1 MENKSPHSSQQHST
15 LPAGALAPKK
25 ILARHGKS
33 FYWASLFLGSQL
45 ANNCA
50 QLYQFCRFVDDLADG
65 DLPNREESLE
75 DIRARLEGSDT
86 IAGAEVEAF
95 MQLAK
100 DNNIPLIAARELLDG
115 MLKDQ
120 QPTAVSDEAELLRY
134 CHAVAG
140 TVGLMMCRVLNCK
153 EERADSFAIDLGIAM
168 QLTNISRDVLE
179 DAKMGRR
186 YIPASW
192 INLSA
197 VVIANAD
204 VACQQP
210 VADATKRMLNL
221 AENYYQS
228 ALPGIQLLPLRSQLS
243 ITIAL
248 RVYRQIGWV
257 LMRRGL
263 PWWQG
268 RVFVS
273 KSEKMLLSLRSLMD
287 LIPVKVPAHKKALHQ
302 NLQGLAG
309 VQTER

>member
-1 MENKSPHSSQQHST
+1 V
-15 LPAGALAPKK
+15 APKQL
-25 ILARHGKS
+25 LAKHGKS

-45 ANNCA
+45 ADSCA

-75 DIRARLEGSDT
+75 DIRAHLDGSDKD
-86 IAGAEVEAF
+86 IGNEVEAF
-95 MQLAK
+95 MQLSK

-120 QPTAVSDEAELLRY
+120 QPTAVNDEAELLRY

-140 TVGLMMCRVLNCK
+140 TVGLMMCRILNCK
-153 EERADSFAIDLGIAM
+153 EQRADSFAIDLGIAM

-179 DAKMGRR
+179 DAQMGRR
-186 YIPASW
+186 YLPASW
-192 INLSA
+192 IDLPAS
-197 VVIANAD
+197 VIANAD
-204 VACQQP
+204 IACQQQ
-210 VADATKRMLNL
+210 VADAAERMLDL

-228 ALPGIQLLPLRSQLS
+228 ALIGIQLLPLRSRLS

-257 LMRRGL
+257 LKRRGL
-263 PWWQG
+263 LWWQG

-273 KSEKMLLSLRSLMD
+273 KSEKMLLSILSLKD
-287 LIPVKVPAHKKALHQ
+287 LIPVRVPAHKKELHQ
-302 NLQGLAG
+302 HLHGLVG
-309 VQTER
+309 IQTE

>member
-1 MENKSPHSSQQHST
+1 M
-15 LPAGALAPKK
+15 APKQL
-25 ILARHGKS
+25 LAKHGKS

-45 ANNCA
+45 ADSCA

-75 DIRARLEGSDT
+75 DIRAHLDGSDKD
-86 IAGAEVEAF
+86 IGNEVEAF
-95 MQLAK
+95 MQLSK

-120 QPTAVSDEAELLRY
+120 QPTAVNDEAELLRY

-140 TVGLMMCRVLNCK
+140 TVGLMMCRILNCK
-153 EERADSFAIDLGIAM
+153 EQRADSFAIDLGIAM

-179 DAKMGRR
+179 DAQMGRR
-186 YIPASW
+186 YLPASW
-192 INLSA
+192 IDLPAS
-197 VVIANAD
+197 VIANAD
-204 VACQQP
+204 IACQQQ
-210 VADATKRMLNL
+210 VADAAERMLDL

-228 ALPGIQLLPLRSQLS
+228 ALIGIQLLPLRSRLS

-257 LMRRGL
+257 LKRRGL
-263 PWWQG
+263 LWWQG

-273 KSEKMLLSLRSLMD
+273 KSEKMLLSILSLKD
-287 LIPVKVPAHKKALHQ
+287 LIPVRVPAHKKELHQ
-302 NLQGLAG
+302 HLHGLVG
-309 VQTER
+309 IQTE

>member
-1 MENKSPHSSQQHST
+1 MENRSPHSSQQPST
-15 LPAGALAPKK
+15 LPAASPAPKQ

-45 ANNCA
+45 TESCA

-75 DIRARLEGSDT
+75 DIRARLEGSDRN
-86 IAGAEVEAF
+86 AGAEVEAF

-100 DNNIPLIAARELLDG
+100 DHNIPLIAARELLDG

-153 EERADSFAIDLGIAM
+153 EQRADSFAIDLGIAM
-168 QLTNISRDVLE
+168 QLTNISRDILE
-179 DAKMGRR
+179 DANMGRR
-186 YIPASW
+186 YLPASW
-192 INLSA
+192 IDLPA

-204 VACQQP
+204 IACQQP

-221 AENYYQS
+221 AEDYYQS
-228 ALPGIQLLPLRSQLS
+228 ALLGIQLLPLRSRLS
-243 ITIAL
+243 ITVAL

-257 LMRRGL
+257 LTRRGI

-273 KSEKMLLSLRSLMD
+273 KSEKMLLSLRSLID

-302 NLQGLAG
+302 YLQGLAG
-309 VQTER
+309 VQTE